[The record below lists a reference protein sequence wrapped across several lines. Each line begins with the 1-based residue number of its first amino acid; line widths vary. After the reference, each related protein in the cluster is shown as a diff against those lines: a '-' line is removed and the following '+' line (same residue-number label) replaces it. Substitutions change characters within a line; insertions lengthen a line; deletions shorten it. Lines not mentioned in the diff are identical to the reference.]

1 MNILFVI
8 SSISIGGEQRVA
20 SIITKFLTDNGH
32 TVDMI
37 TFKTDKKKIRFDSN
51 VNVIHLQKK
60 RYFDNISRISLL
72 RKHIKKNKYDIVIGF
87 AIIPSILCSLAAAR
101 TTTPVV
107 ICERNDPKNYKLTWK
122 IIRRLS
128 YKLAYAAVF
137 QTRDAHD
144 YFGDNFFKLSK
155 IIPNPI
161 IKTNLPIRD
170 KQNINH
176 KIVNTARLVKA
187 KNHKMLIE
195 AFSKISNKFPE
206 HTLHIYGD
214 GPLKKNLNELVN
226 SLGLEDK
233 VFLHDADPNVLE
245 KIKNSSL
252 FVLTSNNEG
261 FPNSLAEALAIG
273 IPSISTDCRIGGPK
287 DMIEDNENGFLIP
300 VGDVDALAQVMGKV
314 LQSKN
319 VQERI
324 SDESRKICNELDVEI
339 IGNNWIEFLSSITSS
354 FKKGQSK

>member
-37 TFKTDKKKIRFDSN
+37 TFKIDKKKIQFDSDIN
-51 VNVIHLQKK
+51 MIHLQKK
-60 RYFDNISRISLL
+60 RYFDNISRISSL
-72 RKHIKKNKYDIVIGF
+72 RKYIIKNKYDIVIGF

-107 ICERNDPKNYKLTWK
+107 VCERNDPKNYRLTWK

-137 QTRDAHD
+137 QTRDALD

-161 IKTNLPIRD
+161 IKSNLPIRD
-170 KQNINH
+170 DQNINY
-176 KIVNTARLVKA
+176 KIVNTARLVKV

-195 AFSKISNKFPE
+195 AFSKISSKFPE

-214 GPLKKNLNELVN
+214 GPLKKDLSELVN
-226 SLGLEDK
+226 SLGFKDK

-287 DMIEDNENGFLIP
+287 DMIEDNKNGFLIP
-300 VGDVDALAQVMGKV
+300 IGDVEALAKVMEKV
-314 LQSKN
+314 LQ
-319 VQERI
+319 
-324 SDESRKICNELDVEI
+324 
-339 IGNNWIEFLSSITSS
+339 
-354 FKKGQSK
+354 